1 MKILFI
7 GGTGNISTA
16 VSELAVQK
24 GYDLFLLNRGTQ
36 NSLAPK
42 EATLIQCDIRDKV
55 QAASVLKDYKFD
67 VVVDWIA
74 YEKEHIIND
83 IELFKGKTNQF
94 VFISST
100 ACYERPPV
108 NYLVNESC
116 FLKNPYWDYAR
127 KKIEC
132 EEALMKEYRESGFP
146 ITIVRPSYTYGDTL
160 IPYLFN
166 SRKSRWTLIDRML
179 KGKKVIVPGDGTSLF
194 TVTHNTDFAKGIIG
208 LFGNVKAI
216 GNAFHITSDE
226 VLSWNQIANIIG
238 NAVGVEP
245 NLIHIPS
252 DFLSVMSPENKGG
265 LLGDKS
271 VSIVLDNTKIKQ
283 AVPGFQAVTPFA
295 VGIRKTI
302 AWYQGDSSRMTVDEE
317 FDRLCDD
324 IIDTYMIS
332 MDKAVAYARGKYGKI
347 E

>member
-16 VSELAVQK
+16 VSELAVSK
-24 GYDLFLLNRGTQ
+24 GFDLYLLNRGTQ

-42 EATLIQCDIRDKV
+42 EATLIQCDIRDKS
-55 QAASVLKDYKFD
+55 QAAQVLKDHKFD

-74 YEKEHIIND
+74 YEPEHIIND
-83 IELFKGKTNQF
+83 IELFKDKTKQF
-94 VFISST
+94 IFISSA

-116 FLKNPYWDYAR
+116 LLKNTYWDYAQ

-132 EEALMKEYRESGFP
+132 EDILVKEYRESGFP

-160 IPYLFN
+160 VPYIFN

-194 TVTHNTDFAKGIIG
+194 TITHNTDFARGITG
-208 LFGNVKAI
+208 LFGNVQAI
-216 GNAFHITSDE
+216 GNAYHITSDE
-226 VLSWNQIANIIG
+226 VLCWNQIIKIIG
-238 NAVGVEP
+238 DAAGVEP
-245 NLIHIPS
+245 DIIHIPS
-252 DFLSVMSPENKGG
+252 DFLSIMSPENRGG
-265 LLGDKS
+265 LLGDKA
-271 VSIVLDNTKIKQ
+271 VSIVLDNSKIKQ
-283 AVPGFQAVTPFA
+283 AVPEFKAVVPFA
-295 VGIRKTI
+295 QGIKKTVM
-302 AWYQGDSSRMTVDEE
+302 WYRSDPARMVPDQE

-324 IIDTYMIS
+324 IINTYMVS
-332 MDKAVAYARGKYGKI
+332 MDKAIEYAQEKYGK
-347 E
+347 